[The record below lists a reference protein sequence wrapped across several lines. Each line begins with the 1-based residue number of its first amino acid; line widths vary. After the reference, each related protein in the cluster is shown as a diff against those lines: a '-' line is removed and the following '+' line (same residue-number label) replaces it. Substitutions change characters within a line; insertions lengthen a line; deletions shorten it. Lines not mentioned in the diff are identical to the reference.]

1 MGPLGFGRRLCGPL
15 LSIQR
20 LDGADVV
27 FAELHEGVP
36 APVEGRHDGLPH
48 VGVGEPE
55 AVAQL
60 VGQGL
65 QHVGAPV
72 GGDGPVLGVVHVDV
86 AAVLREV
93 GVGEGAAGAVEGIAV
108 TVLVLLEPGGEG
120 NDDDDDDNDNDD
132 DDDDDE
138 NDALGAYEHYE
149 LTQCRS

>member
-1 MGPLGFGRRLCGPL
+1 M
-15 LSIQR
+15 
-20 LDGADVV
+20 DGADVV

-60 VGQGL
+60 VGQCL

-93 GVGEGAAGAVEGIAV
+93 GVGEGAARAVEGIAV
-108 TVLVLLEPGGEG
+108 AVLVLLEPGGDG
-120 NDDDDDDNDNDD
+120 NDAAAAADDDDDND
-132 DDDDDE
+132 
-138 NDALGAYEHYE
+138 ALGAYDRYA
-149 LTQCRS
+149 LTMIILMCVPDLNMHGA

>member
-1 MGPLGFGRRLCGPL
+1 MDDVVVNSAASAERGSRRLGPLGFGRRLGGPL
-15 LSIQR
+15 LSVQR
-20 LDGADVV
+20 LDGAGVV

-48 VGVGEPE
+48 VRVGEPE

-72 GGDGPVLGVVHVDV
+72 GGYGPVLGVVHVDV

-120 NDDDDDDNDNDD
+120 NDAAAAAAADD
-132 DDDDDE
+132 
-138 NDALGAYEHYE
+138 AVGGL
-149 LTQCRS
+149 